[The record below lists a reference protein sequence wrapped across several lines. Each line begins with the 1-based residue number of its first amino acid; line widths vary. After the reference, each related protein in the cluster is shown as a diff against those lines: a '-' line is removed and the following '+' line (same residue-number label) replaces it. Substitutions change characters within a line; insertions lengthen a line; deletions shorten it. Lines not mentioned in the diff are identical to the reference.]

1 MLAGLVD
8 LAPLFSVLCGL
19 VRIFFGAV
27 EAAAA
32 GFLAGAPTAFSEAVI
47 FEEVALLAPVAA
59 AEVAAPDDVT
69 FADDVTFTDDVI
81 EVFLAGTKPDMA
93 PPEVVLSRVMG
104 TEETSGISERGRLLE
119 LGREG
124 KSDTPEI
131 FGPRVLDLGF
141 FFFFLLVFSLL
152 SIGGGSCSSLRRV
165 RAAVILCAEIN
176 AI

>member
-1 MLAGLVD
+1 MAGVLV
-8 LAPLFSVLCGL
+8 
-19 VRIFFGAV
+19 
-27 EAAAA
+27 
-32 GFLAGAPTAFSEAVI
+32 GAPTALSEAVI
-47 FEEVALLAPVAA
+47 FEGVALLAPVAA

-69 FADDVTFTDDVI
+69 FADDVI

-93 PPEVVLSRVMG
+93 PPDVVLSRVMG

-131 FGPRVLDLGF
+131 FGPRFLDLGF

-176 AI
+176 TIRGM

>member
-1 MLAGLVD
+1 MAGVLV
-8 LAPLFSVLCGL
+8 
-19 VRIFFGAV
+19 
-27 EAAAA
+27 
-32 GFLAGAPTAFSEAVI
+32 GAPTALSEAVI
-47 FEEVALLAPVAA
+47 FEEVALLAPVVA

-69 FADDVTFTDDVI
+69 FADDVI

-93 PPEVVLSRVMG
+93 PPDVVLSRVMG

-131 FGPRVLDLGF
+131 FGPRFLDLGF
-141 FFFFLLVFSLL
+141 FFFFLPVFSLL

-176 AI
+176 AIREM